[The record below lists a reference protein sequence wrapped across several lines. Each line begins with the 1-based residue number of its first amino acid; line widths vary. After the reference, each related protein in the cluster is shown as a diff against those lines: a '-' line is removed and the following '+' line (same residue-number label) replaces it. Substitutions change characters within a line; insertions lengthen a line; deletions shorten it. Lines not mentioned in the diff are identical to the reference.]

1 MKKEMIIA
9 EKQNELLVLNQYIY
23 IAVFAVLLL
32 GAVLFVWFLINK
44 RKQEEKVWNMR
55 AAFVSQKLENIRNR
69 ISPHFIFNVLNREI
83 SRPSAE
89 EEERKESLMNLVK
102 LMRRNL
108 ELTDRLAVLLRDE
121 IDFVETYINLE
132 AEALQPGFEYKLD
145 ISKEID
151 VNKVEVPAMLLQ
163 IPVENAIKH
172 ALRMKEGERRLWVS
186 VKLQSDGSY
195 LLTVCDNGGGYRP
208 SSSNRGTG
216 TGMKVI
222 TQTIQLLNLYN
233 DSPVVMTV
241 NNVDTLSGEKGCEV
255 RYVIPA
261 GYVYDLKKMRHK
273 I

>member
-1 MKKEMIIA
+1 
-9 EKQNELLVLNQYIY
+9 
-23 IAVFAVLLL
+23 
-32 GAVLFVWFLINK
+32 
-44 RKQEEKVWNMR
+44 
-55 AAFVSQKLENIRNR
+55 
-69 ISPHFIFNVLNREI
+69 
-83 SRPSAE
+83 
-89 EEERKESLMNLVK
+89 MNLVK